1 MVLSFTNEFLK
12 EIMKMLLEKIRIFD
26 VSDIFALEFSS
37 NEVEGKSMIV
47 FYQSFIN
54 MV

>member
-1 MVLSFTNEFLK
+1 MMVLSFTNEFLK

-47 FYQSFIN
+47 FYKS
-54 MV
+54 